1 MATKIERIRRGLKA
15 AAKAFKDRDKPVIGV
30 YRVAGYKIVCPV
42 CGELKKRKN
51 ATVLDWAMGEPSGSW
66 FPSSMSWTLT
76 CTCCSHVQMFATEP
90 EDEKA

>member
-30 YRVAGYKIVCPV
+30 YQVAGYKIVCPV
-42 CGELKKRKN
+42 CGELKKKKD
-51 ATVLDWAMGEPSGSW
+51 VLGLNWVTSEPSGSW
-66 FPSSMSWTLT
+66 FPNSMSWTLT
-76 CTCCSHVQMFATEP
+76 CTRCSHVQMFATEP